1 MVAEVARHWR
11 SGDAKRD
18 KFEVVARAAIQAVE
32 LDCLKDLYAKKREEN
47 MGVRELMISLG
58 CGSRVEIVQ
67 VVEELVEKASVL
79 EEVQKCTGWAKEDL
93 VRECSELKRKLTSLS
108 RKNHEILSLQRQLEE
123 KQREI
128 EHLRAEQAAL
138 KKV

>member
-1 MVAEVARHWR
+1 VAEVARHWR

-18 KFEVVARAAIQAVE
+18 KFEAVARAAIQAVE
-32 LDCLKDLYAKKREEN
+32 EQLDCLKGLYAKKREEN

-58 CGSRVEIVQ
+58 CGSRVEVVQ

-79 EEVQKCTGWAKEDL
+79 EEVQKCTGWADEDL

-128 EHLRAEQAAL
+128 DQLRAEQAAV
-138 KKV
+138 KK